1 MTTLTTTLTS
11 TLATKQ
17 NGQHHHHHN
26 HNTTIMPK
34 PPKPPSSNPPLAS
47 RRRPP
52 ASTSEPTTTT
62 TTPTQ
67 TAKDTPNLIK
77 KEQDL
82 LPHLQKALSTLPPTL
97 SLLTAFHHRN
107 KNQHRLSPWWSHF
120 DRLRRHLGKFL
131 AAVEARVHE
140 LERLGRLSAKARAKL
155 LLSKNGEGGGGGDGD
170 AEDEVVVRAWY
181 LRGGVVPGGYLF
193 VFLFLSFP
201 SRF

>member
-1 MTTLTTTLTS
+1 
-11 TLATKQ
+11 
-17 NGQHHHHHN
+17 
-26 HNTTIMPK
+26 MPK
-34 PPKPPSSNPPLAS
+34 PPKPPSNPPLAS
-47 RRRPP
+47 RPRPP
-52 ASTSEPTTTT
+52 APTTT
-62 TTPTQ
+62 PNEPPKPP
-67 TAKDTPNLIK
+67 KDTPNLIK

-155 LLSKNGEGGGGGDGD
+155 VSRNGEGGGGGDAEGD
-170 AEDEVVVRAWY
+170 AEDEVLVRAWY

>member
-1 MTTLTTTLTS
+1 
-11 TLATKQ
+11 
-17 NGQHHHHHN
+17 
-26 HNTTIMPK
+26 MPK

-52 ASTSEPTTTT
+52 ASTSKPTTTTT

-193 VFLFLSFP
+193 VFFFLSFP